1 MRLDNRVYFL
11 AQIPYVILA
20 GHLICLS
27 PLKWGRRSRHIKVK
41 ACNLIT
47 ASSRRGFDLC
57 GVSNNSVTLT
67 VSTVPTNYSEDN
79 I

>member
-1 MRLDNRVYFL
+1 MGKEIE
-11 AQIPYVILA
+11 A
-20 GHLICLS
+20 H
-27 PLKWGRRSRHIKVK
+27 KVK

-47 ASSRRGFDLC
+47 ASSTRGSDLY

-67 VSTVPTNYSEDN
+67 VSTAPTNYSEDN